1 LILLHIRYFQ
11 ATYFLFIYV
20 KCQKLNHSYILLPPL
35 SIFVSFFILKPKIV
49 LTQRQLFLRHVAQTS
64 DAPLALEIE
73 SAEGMYLQTTDKQ
86 QVMDLIAGISVS
98 VLGHRPPSVQTAVE
112 AQLNKYWHTLVYG
125 EFILAPQVQLATLLA
140 DNLPPSLNSV
150 YFTNSGTEATEG
162 AMKLAKRATGR
173 TEIIAM
179 KNAYHGST
187 QGAMSLNSD
196 PYFTQAYRP
205 LLPDIQY
212 LTFNDFIDL
221 QKITHRTA
229 AVIVETVQAESG
241 IYTPIVN
248 TQNTDGTSRN
258 NREGGYL
265 VALKKRCK
273 EVGALLILDEI
284 QAGMGRTGTLWA
296 FEQYDITPDVLLLAK
311 GLGGGMPI
319 GAFIAD
325 RALMYCLTNEPVLGH
340 ITTFGGHPVSCAA
353 ALATLQTLLASDLLA
368 QVKTKEALFR
378 RLLVHP
384 KIREVRS
391 AGLWLAVELE
401 SFEVLIA
408 VINECLRNG
417 LLTDWFLFN
426 NRSMR
431 IAPPLII
438 TEAEIEW
445 ACGIIVS
452 AIDKN

>member
-1 LILLHIRYFQ
+1 
-11 ATYFLFIYV
+11 
-20 KCQKLNHSYILLPPL
+20 
-35 SIFVSFFILKPKIV
+35 V
-49 LTQRQLFLRHVAQTS
+49 LTQRQLFLRHIAQTS

-98 VLGHRPPSVQTAVE
+98 VLGHRHPSVQKAVE
-112 AQLNKYWHTLVYG
+112 AQINKYWHTLVYG

-173 TEIIAM
+173 SEIIAM

-196 PYFTQAYRP
+196 DYFTQAYRP
-205 LLPDIQY
+205 LLPDIQHIA
-212 LTFNDFIDL
+212 FNDFLDIE
-221 QKITHRTA
+221 KITHRTA
-229 AVIVETVQAESG
+229 AVILETVQAESG
-241 IYTPIVN
+241 IYTPLRKTENQI
-248 TQNTDGTSRN
+248 
-258 NREGGYL
+258 GYL
-265 VALKKRCK
+265 TALKKRCK

-296 FEQYDITPDVLLLAK
+296 FEQYGITPDVLLLAK

-325 RALMYCLTNEPVLGH
+325 RNLMHCLTNEPVLGH

-353 ALATLQTLLASDLLA
+353 ALATLETLLASDLLA
-368 QVKTKEALFR
+368 QVGSKEALFR

-384 KIREVRS
+384 KIKEVRS

-401 SFEVLIA
+401 SFDILIA
-408 VINECLRNG
+408 VINACLHNG

-426 NRSMR
+426 NRSLR

-445 ACGIIVS
+445 ACGVILA
-452 AIDKN
+452 AIETVVF

>member
-1 LILLHIRYFQ
+1 M
-11 ATYFLFIYV
+11 
-20 KCQKLNHSYILLPPL
+20 
-35 SIFVSFFILKPKIV
+35 

-73 SAEGMYLQTTDKQ
+73 SAEGMYLQTVDKH

-98 VLGHRPPSVQTAVE
+98 VLGHRPPSVQKAVE

-140 DNLPPSLNSV
+140 DNLPATLNSV

-173 TEIIAM
+173 SEIIAM

-196 PYFTQAYRP
+196 NYFTQAYRP
-205 LLPDIQY
+205 LLPDIQW
-212 LTFNDFIDL
+212 LTFNNFVDL
-221 QKITHRTA
+221 EKITAKTA

-241 IYTPIVN
+241 IYKPLSKTEN
-248 TQNTDGTSRN
+248 T
-258 NREGGYL
+258 EGYL
-265 VALKKRCK
+265 FALKKRCQ

-296 FEQYDITPDVLLLAK
+296 FQQYGITPDVLLLAK

-325 RALMYCLTNEPVLGH
+325 RSLMHTLTYEPVLGH

-353 ALATLQTLLASDLLA
+353 ALATLKALIDSDLMA
-368 QVKTKEALFR
+368 QVKTKEALFK

-384 KIREVRS
+384 KIKEVRS

-401 SFEVLIA
+401 SFDILIQ
-408 VINECLRNG
+408 VINECLQNG

-426 NRSMR
+426 SRSLR
-431 IAPPLII
+431 IAPPLLI

-445 ACGIIVS
+445 ACDVILK
-452 AIDKN
+452 AIEKRA